1 MLQQEL
7 ENQRTEC
14 TEYERKLHDQGMAMD
29 RQLQQALEEM
39 DTIRKEL
46 VKQQSA
52 KKDRAPAAGGDER
65 LKEALADATTDLQV
79 SFFVYP
85 SFFVQPSLSICR
97 SPTASFRAFARI
109 SLYQDSIKP
118 LCGLY

>member
-1 MLQQEL
+1 
-7 ENQRTEC
+7 
-14 TEYERKLHDQGMAMD
+14 MAMD

-46 VKQQSA
+46 VKQQQSA

-79 SFFVYP
+79 SFFR
-85 SFFVQPSLSICR
+85 FFFF
-97 SPTASFRAFARI
+97 FRAAVTIDLQVSYCLFLEHVLA
-109 SLYQDSIKP
+109 
-118 LCGLY
+118 